1 MKKIL
6 PLFSYVFHP
15 VFIPFLGTLFYLLI
29 SENYFSFTQVLV
41 LLLQIVI
48 ITLFLPVAFF
58 FLLRTFGKIDDIMLS
73 DISQRKIPLILQ
85 IMLFSVLVTKTIK
98 LDYFPELHYFFL
110 AGIVSSTLAFLL
122 LFLKTKA
129 SIHLIGSSALTVFII
144 GLSYHFEVNSSNTI
158 IFIMVMNGFI
168 ASSRLEMKAHTSKEL
183 LLGFLVG
190 ALPQIGLLYFWL

>member
-1 MKKIL
+1 LKKIL
-6 PLFSYVFHP
+6 PIFSYVFHP

-41 LLLQIVI
+41 LLLQIII

-73 DISQRKIPLILQ
+73 DISQRKIPLLLQ

-110 AGIVSSTLAFLL
+110 AGIISSVLAFLL
-122 LFLKTKA
+122 LFIKIKA
-129 SIHLIGSSALTVFII
+129 SIHLIGSSALTFFTI
-144 GLSYHFEVNSSNTI
+144 GLSYHFEVNIINTI

-168 ASSRLEMKAHTSKEL
+168 ASSRLEMKAHTLREL
-183 LLGFLVG
+183 LVGFLVG
-190 ALPQIGLLYFWL
+190 ALPQIGFLYYWL

>member
-1 MKKIL
+1 LKKIL